1 MINDATRDRIGR
13 QLRVTYERMPKGGIP
28 ERIWL
33 LLLLIEQDWNA
44 KARQRKDTAT
54 ARSA

>member
-13 QLRVTYERMPKGGIP
+13 QLWATNGRLPKGGIP

-33 LLLLIEQDWNA
+33 LLLLIEHDWCA
-44 KARQRKDTAT
+44 KVQRKDTAA
-54 ARSA
+54 AR

>member
-33 LLLLIEQDWNA
+33 LLLLIEHDWCA
-44 KARQRKDTAT
+44 KVQRKDTAA
-54 ARSA
+54 AR

>member
-13 QLRVTYERMPKGGIP
+13 QLRVTYERMSKGGIP

-33 LLLLIEQDWNA
+33 LLFLIEHGWCA
-44 KARQRKDTAT
+44 KVQRKDTAA
-54 ARSA
+54 AR